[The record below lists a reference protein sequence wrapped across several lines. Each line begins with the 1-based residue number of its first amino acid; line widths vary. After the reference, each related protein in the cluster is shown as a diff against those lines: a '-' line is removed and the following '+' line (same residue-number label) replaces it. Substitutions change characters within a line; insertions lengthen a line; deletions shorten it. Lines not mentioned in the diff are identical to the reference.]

1 MSYQH
6 SGTTSNYRPDIDGLR
21 AIAVMAVVLFHIDK
35 HWVPGG
41 FIGVDIFFV
50 ISGFLITGNI
60 TSDIAKGS
68 FSIAGFYQRRIKR
81 IVPALVALLFVTLLV
96 GQAIML
102 PADFK
107 DLTLSSVFSALSLA
121 NFYFLFS
128 VDTGY
133 FADDSTTIPL
143 LHLWTL
149 GVEEQFYLLWPLVL
163 AAWGS
168 RRYGR
173 FILIALGI
181 VAAASF
187 VLAQMVA
194 PAAPMTAYYMLPMR
208 AGQLLAGAICL
219 LVVRHRYRDVQL
231 PRLLREVLALVSL
244 ALIAGSLVF
253 IHEGDTFPGFLA
265 IPVTLGSVGLI
276 YTGSVGG
283 SLVNQALSFR
293 PAVWIGLIS
302 YSLYLWH
309 WPVLAFTRYLA
320 GDLDLQLKLIC
331 FVVMVAASILSYR
344 LVEQPLRRTKAPLS
358 RIFTVYF
365 AVPTALLAAITAA
378 VFATG
383 GFGLWRI
390 NSTYVAQVE
399 QMFAESGRSTDIGY
413 VCQRFMLRDTMLTDP
428 ACRINATE
436 EPPVLMWGDSNSGHY
451 VGTVREIADEA
462 GFGFRNVSI
471 SSCPPLLANPGRFAA
486 ARFSDSCEASV
497 DMVREILPNYDH
509 VILAANWE
517 NHLSRNGQAFLSALG
532 ETIETLTEDGT
543 AVLVIGRIP
552 QLAQTDPTCPIKA
565 LHFPFLRC
573 ANRSAVDRG
582 VADEVNAVIRM
593 TAESLG
599 ASYVDFNDYL
609 CDGATCQGVIDGQF
623 SYYDRD
629 HLSWRGSER
638 LGEALRGDENIIAQ
652 FSNFIGSEGAISIP
666 VTAPGLA
673 LTIEPDLSLL
683 DPAGWQGA
691 GLYGSAAGLL
701 ASDNAGNSY
710 QTARF
715 EIDAAILNQ
724 HPNANSATLEFV
736 LDRPRA
742 SLPVIRVTVDP
753 AGTQYD
759 FLVDSAAGRVIAR
772 RDARALDWS
781 ETFTGDNL
789 RLTIPFDL
797 PTGTRSILVELLPA
811 ASQAGADHGYSREYT
826 GSVTVRAAA
835 LEFHER

>member
-1 MSYQH
+1 MTYPH

-35 HWVPGG
+35 SWVPGG

-60 TSDIAKGS
+60 TADIGRGS

-81 IVPALVALLFVTLLV
+81 IVPALMALLFVTLLV
-96 GQAIML
+96 GQLVML

-173 FILIALGI
+173 FILIGLGI
-181 VAAASF
+181 VALVSF
-187 VLAQMVA
+187 VLAQLVA

-231 PRLLREVLALVSL
+231 PRLLREALALISL

-283 SLVNQALSFR
+283 SLVNRALSFR

-309 WPVLAFTRYLA
+309 WPVLAFTRYLT
-320 GDLDLQLKLIC
+320 GDLDLQLKLLC
-331 FVVMVAASILSYR
+331 FVVMIAASILSYR

-358 RIFTVYF
+358 RIFTIYF
-365 AVPTALLAAITAA
+365 AAPTAALAIVTAA

-383 GFGLWRI
+383 GFGLWRVD
-390 NSTYVAQVE
+390 STYVAQVE
-399 QMFAESGRSTDIGY
+399 QMFAESGKSTDAGY

-428 ACRINATE
+428 ACRINADE

-451 VGTVREIADEA
+451 VGAVREIADEA

-471 SSCPPLLANPGRFAA
+471 SSCPPLLTNPGRFAA
-486 ARFSDSCEASV
+486 ARFSNSCEASV
-497 DMVREILPNYDH
+497 DMVRDILPDYDH
-509 VILAANWE
+509 IILAANWE
-517 NHLSRNGQAFLSALG
+517 NHLSRNGQAFLGALSD
-532 ETIETLTEDGT
+532 TIRALTEEGA
-543 AVLVIGRIP
+543 AVIVIGRVP

-573 ANRSAVDRG
+573 ADRSAADRG
-582 VADEVNAVIRM
+582 VADEVNTVIRM

-599 ASYVDFNDYL
+599 ARFVDFNDYL
-609 CDGATCQGVIDGQF
+609 CEGATCRGIIDGEF

-638 LGEALRGDENIIAQ
+638 LGEALRADADIIAQ
-652 FSNFIGSEGAISIP
+652 FRSFIESDGAASLQAQ
-666 VTAPGLA
+666 APELA
-673 LTIEPDLSLL
+673 LTIEPQLSLL
-683 DPAGWQGA
+683 DPAGWEGA

-701 ASDNAGNSY
+701 ASDSAENSY

-715 EIDAAILNQ
+715 EIAASVLEL
-724 HPNANSATLEFV
+724 HPNADSATLEFV

-742 SLPVIRVTVDP
+742 SLPVIRITVDP
-753 AGTQYD
+753 ADTKYD
-759 FLVDSAAGRVIAR
+759 FLVDGAAGRVIAR
-772 RDARALDWS
+772 RSARQLEWS
-781 ETFTGDNL
+781 ADFTENSV
-789 RLTIPFDL
+789 RLTIPFNL
-797 PTGTRSILVELLPA
+797 PPGTGRVLVELLPA
-811 ASQAGADHGYSREYT
+811 ASEPGADHAYSNEYM
-826 GSVTVRAAA
+826 GSVTIRAAA
-835 LEFHER
+835 LAFHER